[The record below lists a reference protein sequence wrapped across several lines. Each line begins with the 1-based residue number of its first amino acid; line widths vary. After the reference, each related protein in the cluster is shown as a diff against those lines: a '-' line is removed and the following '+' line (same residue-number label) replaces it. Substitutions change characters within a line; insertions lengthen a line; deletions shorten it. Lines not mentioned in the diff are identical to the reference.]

1 MDSIHFIPRT
11 NERKLR
17 ICSNNTRMS
26 LAIDTFKNDESEVE
40 FEIFYLI
47 LQILSD
53 AVASVIKKIT
63 GYDVDLDLS
72 KSLENGVV

>member
-1 MDSIHFIPRT
+1 
-11 NERKLR
+11 
-17 ICSNNTRMS
+17 MS

-40 FEIFYLI
+40 FEIFFLV

-63 GYDVDLDLS
+63 GYDVHLDLP
-72 KSLENGVV
+72 KPPETGLV

>member
-1 MDSIHFIPRT
+1 
-11 NERKLR
+11 
-17 ICSNNTRMS
+17 MS